1 MHNFNN
7 IKRFLGILAVAASL
21 LVIATILFRMQQEV
35 APKLSVRKLP
45 VQVDISL
52 QKFHYTETKQGIKR
66 WELSAERADYN
77 KKTDISYL
85 TGVTLLV
92 HGSGGAGDLQITAQ
106 RAEYHN
112 GTRDVA
118 LVGNVQGRSNK
129 GYGFSTPRVEYIAA
143 RSLLKS
149 SERVRMT
156 DIGSELEGTGMEF
169 YTQTRKFRLLKD
181 VSAVYSQGGK

>member
-7 IKRFLGILAVAASL
+7 FKRFLGVLAVVASL
-21 LVIATILFRMQQEV
+21 LVVATILFRMQQEV

-45 VQVDISL
+45 LQVDVSL

-66 WELSAERADYN
+66 WELTAERADYN
-77 KKTDISYL
+77 KQADISYL
-85 TGVTLLV
+85 SGVIMLV
-92 HGSGGAGDLQITAQ
+92 HGAGGVGDLQITAQ

-112 GTRDVA
+112 GTRDVV
-118 LVGNVQGRSNK
+118 LTGDVRGKSSK
-129 GYGFSTPRVEYIAA
+129 GYQFFAPRVDYVAA

-156 DIGSELEGTGMEF
+156 DIGSELEGTGMEY
-169 YTQTRKFRLLKD
+169 YTQTRKFKLLKD
-181 VSAVYSQGGK
+181 VSAVYRQGGE